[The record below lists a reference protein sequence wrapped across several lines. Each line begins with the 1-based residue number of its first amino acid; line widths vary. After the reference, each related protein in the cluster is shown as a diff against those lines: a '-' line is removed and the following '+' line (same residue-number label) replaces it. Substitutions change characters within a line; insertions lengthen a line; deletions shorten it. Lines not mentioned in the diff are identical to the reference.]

1 MSIDFLKA
9 DCQNTTNEIRF
20 GLYDAEDQ
28 TPVEIKLTDED
39 VWNATILNNDSKSIL
54 ITAIDNCIDVFRP
67 NGEMDN
73 RCDCMLTYDTT
84 ILFVELK
91 NKRDSW
97 QSEGLAQI
105 ENIVKIMVAENPDF
119 YNGFTKRRA
128 IVANRKHQFPAFQES
143 NLEQRQYFSS
153 KYKMRIQFEA
163 EIIIK

>member
-1 MSIDFLKA
+1 MNSGNTKLKICGILSLEEAEELQNLEIDYLGCIFA
-9 DCQNTTNEIRF
+9 
-20 GLYDAEDQ
+20 
-28 TPVEIKLTDED
+28 
-39 VWNATILNNDSKSIL
+39 KSPRQV
-54 ITAIDNCIDVFRP
+54 T
-67 NGEMDN
+67 
-73 RCDCMLTYDTT
+73 
-84 ILFVELK
+84 VELASK
-91 NKRDSW
+91 ITYIAHRKKKKTVGVFVN
-97 QSEGLAQI
+97 ETI

>member
-1 MSIDFLKA
+1 MGVNFLKA
-9 DCQNTTNEIRF
+9 DCQNTTNKIRF
-20 GLYDAEDQ
+20 GLYDAEDK
-28 TPVEIKLTDED
+28 TPVEIKLTDEEM
-39 VWNATILNNDSKSIL
+39 WNATVLNNDSKSIL
-54 ITAIDNCIDVFRP
+54 ITAIDNCIDVFRS

-91 NKRDSW
+91 NKRGSW
-97 QSEGLAQI
+97 QSEGLDQI
-105 ENIVKIMVAENPDF
+105 ENIVKIIIAENPDF

-128 IVANRKHQFPAFQES
+128 IVANRKHRFPAFQES

-153 KYKMRIQFEA
+153 KYKMRIQFGA